1 MWTQNAGT
9 RTPVG
14 SLGKFWDDK
23 VGGDV
28 DAGSFLN

>member
-9 RTPVG
+9 RTPIA

-23 VGGDV
+23 VGGDI
-28 DAGSFLN
+28 DADSFLK